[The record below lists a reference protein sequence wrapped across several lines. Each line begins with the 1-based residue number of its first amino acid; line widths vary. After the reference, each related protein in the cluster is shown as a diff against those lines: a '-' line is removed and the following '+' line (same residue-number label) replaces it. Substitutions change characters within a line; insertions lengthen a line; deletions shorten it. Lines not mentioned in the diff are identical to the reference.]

1 MLDIQAKKEDL
12 ISGAFHMPDEERR
25 RQRVNDIL
33 NIFNI
38 SPLQVIKE
46 INSPRGTKELRKE
59 TFMEILLSNQNHFEL
74 QHLFSMHR

>member
-1 MLDIQAKKEDL
+1 MLDIQAKKENL

-46 INSPRGTKELRKE
+46 INSPSGTKEFRKE
-59 TFMEILLSNQNHFEL
+59 KSFHSLTYS
-74 QHLFSMHR
+74 SK

>member
-38 SPLQVIKE
+38 SPLQVNKE
-46 INSPRGTKELRKE
+46 INSPKDERVA
-59 TFMEILLSNQNHFEL
+59 
-74 QHLFSMHR
+74 